1 MFEPR
6 VPLKNHPFPRI
17 MSRNRSATLSSQ
29 TGHLSMGNVSL
40 APEPYEYARLKEPDR
55 PMRLFYLEE
64 YHENTHKNPPNSA
77 SVQDNLQ
84 EESQISGHLK
94 HISIDDHPK
103 YVALSY
109 TWGSLETPFRIP
121 VDGSY
126 LNITANLHAVLG
138 VLAKLPQL
146 QGRPLWIDAICINQR
161 NEDEKNCQ
169 VPLMGKIYSEANEVF
184 AWIGEEAAGSSC
196 VLDDLVTTGD
206 YWLGIHRPF
215 AHNRRLR
222 IRAENLFFLSR
233 NRGFDYSPGNRILD
247 ALEKILD
254 PTWTPSIQT
263 QKLFKRAW
271 WHRVWVIQEA
281 TLAKSVSILCGIRLF
296 SWEKVMGAIGYFSHV
311 QRMAWKKG
319 PFSGIPVQIPAERAG
334 HHGSIGGRAHHQRDI
349 RRVREESL
357 PRIIRNRPYSLGSTL
372 MPHEPGP
379 TMTRSTRLMRKIGPS
394 SRDRIH
400 VDYSK
405 NTRLFDI
412 LNSLTRDLFQEYGPR
427 ILAYRQPN
435 LNEAEDLPSWYIDWT
450 RVEQGLA
457 LFDPAQPLY
466 IYASGNEKWCS
477 EKRHMGNEL
486 QLPLEGITVSTV
498 DLIANLEINPSLET
512 SPPMGGNTSADPSP
526 WELEDRIQDGEQV
539 KESTS
544 WIRPMETLLS
554 ESHEDSPAR
563 AASKL
568 SSKQSLWVVPIA
580 GEQDGRYPL
589 VSDSSPGCTKEAFQ
603 TVIGE
608 RKADGASKEGIWEY
622 WRRLKLN
629 GNKGFVTSDGWAGL
643 GRRTVQKEDLIV
655 IFKGCKFPFLIR
667 PRCEERKEYE
677 LVGACYVDGIMYGE
691 AMEEDPTLEGMFLV

>member
-1 MFEPR
+1 
-6 VPLKNHPFPRI
+6 
-17 MSRNRSATLSSQ
+17 
-29 TGHLSMGNVSL
+29 MGNVSL

-161 NEDEKNCQ
+161 NEDVKNCQ
-169 VPLMGKIYSEANEVF
+169 VPLMGKIYSEANEV
-184 AWIGEEAAGSSC
+184 
-196 VLDDLVTTGD
+196 
-206 YWLGIHRPF
+206 
-215 AHNRRLR
+215 
-222 IRAENLFFLSR
+222 
-233 NRGFDYSPGNRILD
+233 
-247 ALEKILD
+247 
-254 PTWTPSIQT
+254 
-263 QKLFKRAW
+263 
-271 WHRVWVIQEA
+271 
-281 TLAKSVSILCGIRLF
+281 
-296 SWEKVMGAIGYFSHV
+296 
-311 QRMAWKKG
+311 
-319 PFSGIPVQIPAERAG
+319 
-334 HHGSIGGRAHHQRDI
+334 
-349 RRVREESL
+349 
-357 PRIIRNRPYSLGSTL
+357 
-372 MPHEPGP
+372 
-379 TMTRSTRLMRKIGPS
+379 
-394 SRDRIH
+394 
-400 VDYSK
+400 
-405 NTRLFDI
+405 
-412 LNSLTRDLFQEYGPR
+412 LTRDLFQEYGPR

-435 LNEAEDLPSWYIDWT
+435 LNEPEDLPSWYIDWT